1 MLVVVAI
8 TVETHFSRFSGVVR
22 APESR
27 LIVAAMLDLQNL
39 RELVLK
45 SKMAA
50 TAFTQPKK
58 KKNVPT
64 LHALETVTNDA
75 KRVNW
80 MFISVCRGNNPK
92 KLIMIFLD
100 LLRISRS
107 YFVFRFTCT
116 SSNVICC
123 LLWKTASFSG

>member
-58 KKNVPT
+58 KKKCAHIARSWNCDERCEACKLDVYF
-64 LHALETVTNDA
+64 
-75 KRVNW
+75 RVSW
-80 MFISVCRGNNPK
+80 
-92 KLIMIFLD
+92 
-100 LLRISRS
+100 
-107 YFVFRFTCT
+107 
-116 SSNVICC
+116 
-123 LLWKTASFSG
+123 